1 MVRGRLS
8 GKIHQGDRPLIVSSP
23 TVSLTELAHRFKL
36 DPTPL
41 EQVAAVYPCRISSY
55 YAGLI
60 TAPYDPIWQQCLPS
74 MQELDDT
81 EQLPD
86 PLDEERLSPVPG
98 LIHRYPD
105 RAVLLVSNRCATYC
119 RFCMRKRQVGCSE
132 GGADISAVLD
142 YIATTPQLRDII
154 LSGGDPLML
163 SDDQLHGILSKLR
176 KIRHL
181 DIIRI
186 GSRMPVT
193 EPSRITPQLCR
204 MLAEH
209 HPLYFNTH
217 FNHPLELTP
226 EAARACGR
234 LADAGINVGNQTVL
248 LRGINDDSM
257 VLKELMTGLLR
268 LRVRPYYLHQM
279 DLVQGTAHFRTPLD
293 QGRQLI
299 GSLRGQI
306 SGMAIPH
313 FVVDLPGGKGKV
325 PLLPDSLQRD
335 GADWLVQTPAGGQI
349 RYTDPY

>member
-1 MVRGRLS
+1 MVT
-8 GKIHQGDRPLIVSSP
+8 SP
-23 TVSLTELAHRFKL
+23 TVSITELASRFKL
-36 DPTPL
+36 DPTQL
-41 EQVAAVYPCRISSY
+41 EQVAAVYPCRISRY

-60 TAPYDPIWQQCLPS
+60 TAPFDPIWKQCVPS
-74 MQELDDT
+74 PEELSDT
-81 EQLPD
+81 VQLPD

-132 GGADISAVLD
+132 GATDLPAALD
-142 YIATTPQLRDII
+142 YIAATPQLRDVI
-154 LSGGDPLML
+154 LSGGDPLLL
-163 SDDQLHGILSKLR
+163 SDTQLHDILSRLR
-176 KIRHL
+176 KIPHI
-181 DIIRI
+181 DIVRI

-209 HPLYFNTH
+209 HPLYLNTH

-226 EAARACGR
+226 QAAQACQL
-234 LADAGINVGNQTVL
+234 LADAGISLGNQTVL
-248 LRGINDDSM
+248 LKGINDDSM
-257 VLKELMTGLLR
+257 VLRELMTGLLR

-279 DLVQGTAHFRTPLD
+279 DLVRGTAHFRTPLE

-299 GSLRGQI
+299 SALRGTV
-306 SGMAIPH
+306 SGMAIPY

-325 PLLPDSLQRD
+325 PLLPDNLQRE
-335 GADWLVQTPAGGQI
+335 GTDWLVQTSAGEKV
-349 RYTDPY
+349 RYSD